1 MKCDEGRPGCQR
13 CLNLSL
19 SCEWA
24 SPAKRTKVKG
34 RPKSPVPVRPLQP
47 ARPRWASPTNDATH
61 SVLETLKAFSHPLAA
76 HYANKLAILWPPSTD
91 WSSSH
96 PLCPPADYSPLYYQP
111 SEPGI
116 PCANSLSLS
125 QLDRKYFQYF
135 PSSSVVFY
143 YMKKWQWSSFNYLYQ
158 GPAATNTIIMRMILA
173 MSANDMHRNGLVTRS
188 PGRPT
193 AEDHARY
200 HYGTAVKEFRG
211 LLETPR
217 PHVAPAELEMMF
229 VTMFLMVTYEWQFG
243 HSVNH
248 LQLHLLGVRSLL
260 ETHPD
265 LLHVKDVNDIL
276 LSSDT
281 QQSDNPGNQV
291 SLIPEQLLL

>member
-1 MKCDEGRPGCQR
+1 
-13 CLNLSL
+13 
-19 SCEWA
+19 
-24 SPAKRTKVKG
+24 
-34 RPKSPVPVRPLQP
+34 
-47 ARPRWASPTNDATH
+47 
-61 SVLETLKAFSHPLAA
+61 
-76 HYANKLAILWPPSTD
+76 
-91 WSSSH
+91 
-96 PLCPPADYSPLYYQP
+96 
-111 SEPGI
+111 
-116 PCANSLSLS
+116 
-125 QLDRKYFQYF
+125 
-135 PSSSVVFY
+135 
-143 YMKKWQWSSFNYLYQ
+143 MKKWQWSSFNYLYQ